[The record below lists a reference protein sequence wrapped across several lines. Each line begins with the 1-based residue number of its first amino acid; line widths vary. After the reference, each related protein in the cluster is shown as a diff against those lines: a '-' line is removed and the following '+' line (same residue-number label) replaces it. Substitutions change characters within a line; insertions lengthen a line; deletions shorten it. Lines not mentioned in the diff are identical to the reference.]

1 MKQCRTVRLPGF
13 SASLYTVIVAG
24 VWLLPLVSIA
34 QTPVVSAPSD
44 GFSLKNLVDV
54 FIQVIGGV
62 LIPLTI
68 ALLFLVFVVS
78 IISYIT
84 AAQSGSNNM
93 IDLAKKRLLYPLII
107 LFFVFTLW
115 GIIEILRI
123 LFSGN

>member
-24 VWLLPLVSIA
+24 VWLLPLMSIA
-34 QTPVVSAPSD
+34 QAPVASAPSD

-62 LIPLTI
+62 LIPLAI

-78 IISYIT
+78 IIRYI
-84 AAQSGSNNM
+84 AATQSGSNNM

>member
-13 SASLYTVIVAG
+13 GASLYTVIVAG

-34 QTPVVSAPSD
+34 QAPVASAPSD

-62 LIPLTI
+62 LIPLAI

-78 IISYIT
+78 IIRYIA

-123 LFSGN
+123 LFGS